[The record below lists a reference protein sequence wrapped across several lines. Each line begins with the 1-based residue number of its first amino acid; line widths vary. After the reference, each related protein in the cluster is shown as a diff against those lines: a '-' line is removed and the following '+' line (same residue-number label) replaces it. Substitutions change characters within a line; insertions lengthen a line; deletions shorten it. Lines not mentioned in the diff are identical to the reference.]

1 MKDANTPSRRG
12 EDADAQLW
20 SLSKNGHHLEAVQAI
35 VEVLD
40 RVELRISV
48 DGRLMYSRVH
58 RTMGE
63 LLEEA
68 KEKRA
73 EAETKGWAAAGG

>member
-1 MKDANTPSRRG
+1 VIS
-12 EDADAQLW
+12 ADTVLW
-20 SLSKNGHHLEAVQAI
+20 SLSKNGHHLEAVQAV

-48 DGRLMYSRVH
+48 DSSLIYSHVH

-63 LLEEA
+63 LLDEA
-68 KEKRA
+68 REKRA
-73 EAETKGWAAAGG
+73 EAEAKGWEAGAVKRQS